1 MIFKINLL
9 NRLIMRSYLIIVIL
23 FVVLSI
29 TDGLAQSTRGLIND
43 GVDYYDDSKFAD
55 AEVNFKKGS
64 EQSPKSFEA
73 KFNLGDAY
81 YKQER
86 YDEAIKSFQS
96 AFANAQTNEEKAK
109 LHYNV
114 GNSLLKSQKL
124 DESINAYKESLKLN
138 PNDQEAKYNLSYALN
153 MKNNQKQDQQNQDQ
167 QQDQNKNEDQ
177 KNDNQNQDQQDKE
190 QENKEQKQ
198 QQQNQQQQN
207 QQQNQE
213 SKQDNTKQQQ
223 QEQKIS
229 KEEAE
234 RILEAL
240 KDNEKD
246 LQKELRKIK
255 GKRVKTEKDW

>member
-1 MIFKINLL
+1 MISKINLL
-9 NRLIMRSYLIIVIL
+9 KRMPMRTYSIFVIIIA
-23 FVVLSI
+23 VLSI
-29 TDGLAQSTRGLIND
+29 TDGLAQSTRGLVND
-43 GVDYYDDSKFAD
+43 GVDYYDDSRFSD
-55 AEVNFKKGS
+55 AEVNFKKGA
-64 EQSPKSFEA
+64 EQSPEIFEA

-96 AFANAQTNEEKAK
+96 AFTNAKTDEDKAK

-124 DESINAYKESLKLN
+124 DESIEAYKESLKLN
-138 PNDQEAKYNLSYALN
+138 PNDQEVKYNLSYAIN
-153 MKNNQKQDQQNQDQ
+153 MKNNQQQDQQNQDQ
-167 QQDQNKNEDQ
+167 QQDQDKNEDQ
-177 KNDNQNQDQQDKE
+177 KDDNQNQDQQDKE
-190 QENKEQKQ
+190 QENKDQ
-198 QQQNQQQQN
+198 QQQQDQQQN
-207 QQQNQE
+207 EE
-213 SKQDNTKQQQ
+213 SKQDNAKQQQ